1 MSRRKRCLNFLWRDD
16 DPAFRAERDNDRL
29 VFRKLKRECAK
40 PNRTHNLTRIIRRLF
55 KSDLWAPRL
64 TGKSAESW
72 RVKYCNWRKK
82 CNAVQAEK
90 SAFDPCKHGAK
101 RKRKKSYRETAR

>member
-29 VFRKLKRECAK
+29 VFRKLKRELAK
-40 PNRTHNLTRIIRRLF
+40 PHRTRNLTRIIRRLF
-55 KSDLWAPRL
+55 KSPLWAPRL
-64 TGKSAESW
+64 HGKTAESW
-72 RVKYCNWRKK
+72 RRKYNGWRKK
-82 CNAVQAEK
+82 WDAVQAEK

-101 RKRKKSYRETAR
+101 RKRKKFYREKAR